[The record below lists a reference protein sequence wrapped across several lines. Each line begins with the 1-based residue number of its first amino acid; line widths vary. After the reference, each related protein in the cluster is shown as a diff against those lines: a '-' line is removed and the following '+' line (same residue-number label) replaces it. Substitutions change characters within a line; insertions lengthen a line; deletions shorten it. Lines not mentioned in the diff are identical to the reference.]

1 VLGRRSSTDTG
12 RIGETLAH
20 RYLEASGFVIIEHNW
35 RCPAGEIDIVA
46 RDGTDWVF
54 VEVKARRS
62 DRFGTPEDAITPAK
76 QKRLLQCGLLYM
88 AAHALEDANWR
99 IDVVAIMLSRANEAE
114 QIRIYANAVRASG
127 TL

>member
-20 RYLEASGFVIIEHNW
+20 RYLEARGYVIIEHNW

-46 RDGTDWVF
+46 RDGADWVF

>member
-1 VLGRRSSTDTG
+1 
-12 RIGETLAH
+12 
-20 RYLEASGFVIIEHNW
+20 
-35 RCPAGEIDIVA
+35 
-46 RDGTDWVF
+46 
-54 VEVKARRS
+54 
-62 DRFGTPEDAITPAK
+62 
-76 QKRLLQCGLLYM
+76 M